1 MEHLVSVLVPIAC
14 GCILPIVIIW
24 LDIRRR
30 INETNARKQI
40 ALATIEKNPD
50 MDIEELLKKISSNG
64 KLLKEKLLKKLL
76 WGCLTTL
83 LGVGL
88 IGFGIYLSA
97 NNLGG
102 TNDPMTSVCFG
113 LISLGVGIAFLINY
127 FVGKRMLAKE
137 IEAEEK
143 KLTAKNNL

>member
-1 MEHLVSVLVPIAC
+1 MDHLVEILVPIAC
-14 GCILPIVIIW
+14 GCILPIAAIW
-24 LDIRRR
+24 LGVRRR
-30 INETNARKQI
+30 MNETNARTQI
-40 ALATIEKNPD
+40 VMAAIEKNPD
-50 MDIEELLKKISSNG
+50 MDIEELLKKVSKGG
-64 KLLKEKLLKKLL
+64 KLLKEKLLTKLL

-102 TNDPMTSVCFG
+102 TDDPMTSVCFG
-113 LISLGVGIAFLINY
+113 LIALGVGIAFLINY

-143 KLTAKNNL
+143 RLTEQE

>member
-102 TNDPMTSVCFG
+102 TDDPMTSVCFG